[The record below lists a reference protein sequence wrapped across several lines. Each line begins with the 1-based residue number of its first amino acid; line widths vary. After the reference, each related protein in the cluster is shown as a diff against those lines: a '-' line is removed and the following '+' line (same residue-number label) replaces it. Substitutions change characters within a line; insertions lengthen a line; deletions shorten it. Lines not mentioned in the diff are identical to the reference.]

1 MAPSPRIPAPRWL
14 LAGLLVSPL
23 GGGFGTPPPAQA
35 SVMRPVLEL
44 IRPQVEQRISSL
56 CLEKAAA
63 GQAGLRQQLEQP
75 CRQLARTTS
84 RCLVDET
91 EASGKTLEVVG
102 ELLRQQLGPEG
113 ERIAKRCLARL
124 VGLPPNSL
132 EAIPLRQITG
142 AFVGQ
147 QR

>member
-14 LAGLLVSPL
+14 LAGLVTSSVW
-23 GGGFGTPPPAQA
+23 GGLWAPAPA
-35 SVMRPVLEL
+35 RANLMRPVLEL
-44 IRPQVEQRISSL
+44 IRPQVEQRITSL

-63 GQAGLRQQLEQP
+63 GQTSLRQQLEQP

-91 EASGKTLEVVG
+91 EASGKTLAVVG
-102 ELLRQQLGPEG
+102 ELLKQQLGPEG

-142 AFVGQ
+142 AFVGG

>member
-1 MAPSPRIPAPRWL
+1 
-14 LAGLLVSPL
+14 
-23 GGGFGTPPPAQA
+23 
-35 SVMRPVLEL
+35 MRPVLEL
-44 IRPQVEQRISSL
+44 IRPQVEQRITSL
-56 CLEKAAA
+56 CLDRAAA

-91 EASGKTLEVVG
+91 EASGKALAVVG

-132 EAIPLRQITG
+132 EAMPLRQITG
-142 AFVGQ
+142 AFVGAK
-147 QR
+147 R

>member
-1 MAPSPRIPAPRWL
+1 M
-14 LAGLLVSPL
+14 AGLLASPL
-23 GGGFGTPPPAQA
+23 LGGLWAPPGAQA

-44 IRPQVEQRISSL
+44 IRPQVEQRITSL
-56 CLEKAAA
+56 CLDRAAA

-91 EASGKTLEVVG
+91 EASGKALAVVG

-132 EAIPLRQITG
+132 EAMPLRQITG
-142 AFVGQ
+142 AVVGAK
-147 QR
+147 R